1 MTDTHMSRVLGKIEQ
16 HLESM
21 ILHLDAAYDE
31 ATPMLV
37 AEFDAIFGS
46 VTGTG
51 LGKRDAAANHIHA
64 MLRVVRKQLAKLGAI
79 EVK

>member
-1 MTDTHMSRVLGKIEQ
+1 MTDAQAIRMLAKVEQ

-31 ATPMLV
+31 ALPLLAV
-37 AEFDAIFGS
+37 EFDELFGS
-46 VTGTG
+46 VTGHG
-51 LGKRDAAANHIHA
+51 LGKRDHTVNAINA
-64 MLRVVRKQLAKLGAI
+64 MLRAVRKHLAKLGAL